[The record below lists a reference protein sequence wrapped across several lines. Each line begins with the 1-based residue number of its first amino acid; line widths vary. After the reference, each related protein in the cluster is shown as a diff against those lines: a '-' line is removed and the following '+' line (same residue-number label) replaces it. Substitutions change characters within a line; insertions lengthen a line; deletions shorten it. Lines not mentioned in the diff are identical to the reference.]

1 MSAWDCIQ
9 RVDKLPFR
17 LASKIGE
24 GANCAVYS
32 IGPAGQDVWYSE
44 DSESETYSSCG
55 SSCSCSGS
63 HSSRS
68 YSRSRSRAQSRSR
81 DKKARSAPCSRS
93 PASPRKKQ
101 TRRPQTEGGAR
112 AASESESESEKEKP
126 FGDEDEWEDEGPSE
140 ELSQGEYEELIET
153 LRVHKDTPTGRV
165 QVVAKRFSQLD
176 EELCYAVV
184 DARTNETVKIFGDEE
199 DCGDYMRRRQ
209 LSKEHYYVRQ
219 VVSSENDT
227 SIKCTGFQTEAIIT
241 LAVSELAARNI
252 TPHVCLA
259 TDALQERNTGYLL
272 LERIDGTLDD
282 VLNDE
287 DFEEF
292 CLGSKSEAT
301 RMSAAQVAG
310 LIFQSLFATAVL
322 QRTLRMKH
330 HDLHSSNVFIKK
342 LTPATSFRGHLLQGA
357 THFHYHLDGTD
368 YYVPSCNA
376 IVKIGDFGMS
386 SIDVRGK
393 RVERLDMDVFNDN
406 VEKWGYWSSN
416 FDGERGYDTQL
427 LFSDIP
433 VDGHWR
439 KSRELHRLLK
449 ALKLSALGKK
459 GKVTRRKGRPL
470 PGHVSNQPADALLQ
484 NVFLRN
490 AEPWYN
496 FRVQPEGEHVRIVT
510 LGDSRYFS

>member
-1 MSAWDCIQ
+1 MAAWDCIQ

-17 LASKIGE
+17 LASRIGE

-32 IGPAGQDVWYSE
+32 IGPAGQDVWYSDDE
-44 DSESETYSSCG
+44 SGSDSETGSSCG

-63 HSSRS
+63 RS
-68 YSRSRSRAQSRSR
+68 
-81 DKKARSAPCSRS
+81 DDGEEEKKARSAHSSRS
-93 PASPRKKQ
+93 PASPRKRHRKASV
-101 TRRPQTEGGAR
+101 EGGAC
-112 AASESESESEKEKP
+112 AEESQSEET
-126 FGDEDEWEDEGPSE
+126 GEDAMSE
-140 ELSQGEYEELIET
+140 ELSPEEFDELMEK

-176 EELCYAVV
+176 EELCYSVV
-184 DARTNETVKIFGDEE
+184 DVRTNETVKIFGDEE
-199 DCGDYMRRRQ
+199 ECGDYMRRRQ
-209 LSKEHYYVRQ
+209 LSKEHFYVRQ
-219 VVSSENDT
+219 IVSSESET
-227 SIKCTGFQTEAIIT
+227 AIKCTGFQTEAIIT
-241 LAVSELAARNI
+241 LAVSELATRNI

-292 CLGSKSEAT
+292 CLGSQSNQT
-301 RMSAAQVAG
+301 RMTAVQVAS
-310 LIFQSLFATAVL
+310 LFFQSLFATLVL

-342 LTPATSFRGHLLQGA
+342 LTPSTSFRGHVLKDA

-386 SIDVRGK
+386 SIDLHGK

-439 KSRELHRLLK
+439 KSRDLHKLLK
-449 ALKLSALGKK
+449 ALKSSALGKK

-496 FRVQPEGEHVRIVT
+496 FRTHPTGDNVRIVT